1 MAGIAEQLTTS
12 PYVHSGM
19 NLNAFY
25 TWARTASEEHIDEV
39 MQVIYTVEHFMG
51 FPDDEESIQPDHMP
65 YVIRRDDLGVYWVM
79 TQVNC
84 PDGDVCER
92 CSTGRGGWSFRW
104 IGPWTCP
111 TIIGDEDTEPE
122 EVFRRARARRCP
134 RH

>member
-1 MAGIAEQLTTS
+1 MAGTAQQLTYS
-12 PYVHSGM
+12 RYVHSPM

-25 TWARTASEEHIDEV
+25 RWAATASEEEIDEV
-39 MQVIYTVEHFMG
+39 MQNIYTVEHFTG
-51 FPDDEESIQPDHMP
+51 DSDDDWSTQPVHP
-65 YVIRRDDLGVYWVM
+65 IVIRRPDLEVYWVM